1 MPDVHSN
8 SDLGA
13 RRNRS
18 QVTNGRLLPNVD
30 GRSTWARRCRDL
42 IGLHVAD
49 KGGDENV
56 SEAERAIIRRAA
68 VLITEC
74 EILEGKFALTEGASE
89 RDLDLYQRTAN
100 SLRRLLEAIGL
111 QRRSRD
117 VTPTIDGY
125 LNAKPR
131 QAPEPATGASFDAK
145 PLEAHESHPRDG
157 EPSCDDGGGS

>member
-1 MPDVHSN
+1 MSDVHSD

-49 KGGDENV
+49 KGGDASV

-68 VLITEC
+68 VLITEL
-74 EILEGKFALTEGASE
+74 EIMEARFAVSDGASDIAE
-89 RDLDLYQRTAN
+89 LDAYQRAAN
-100 SLRRLLEAIGL
+100 SLRRLLESVGI
-111 QRRSRD
+111 QRRARD
-117 VTPTIDGY
+117 VTPTIETY
-125 LNAKPR
+125 LGAKPR
-131 QAPEPATGASFDAK
+131 PASETAAGATFDA
-145 PLEAHESHPRDG
+145 
-157 EPSCDDGGGS
+157 EPSGGAATAFARS